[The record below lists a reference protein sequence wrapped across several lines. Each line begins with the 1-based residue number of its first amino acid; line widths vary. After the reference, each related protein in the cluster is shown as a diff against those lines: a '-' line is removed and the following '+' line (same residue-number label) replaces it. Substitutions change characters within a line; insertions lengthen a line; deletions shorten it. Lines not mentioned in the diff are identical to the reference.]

1 MELYMKYIGVIILL
15 VSLVVSLQAGKIVWN
30 EDGTPKISGKAG
42 KGCTDNIFDT
52 KENNA
57 TKAKCS

>member
-1 MELYMKYIGVIILL
+1 MKLVGIVILSIILIG
-15 VSLVVSLQAGKIVWN
+15 SLQAGKIVWS

-42 KGCTDNIFDT
+42 KGCT
-52 KENNA
+52 ENTFGSEEKNT